1 MAGKPNS
8 RETVLDTASKLFFKQ
23 GYHGTG
29 LNQIIK
35 ESCCPKGSL
44 YYYFPEGKEELALQ
58 CIDRSKRIVADKW
71 KDVFESVPDPVR
83 AVQCFIE
90 NMAEDAQ
97 ATDFE
102 GFIPFSFWMAVET
115 SAISDSLREACQSVL
130 AEWQHIISGRLLKEG
145 LQEQQATET
154 AEVLL
159 SMLEGALILAQTNRD
174 TRHILLISKYA
185 GLLLNEVLG
194 RSQT

>member
-8 RETVLDTASKLFFKQ
+8 RESIVDTASNLFFKQ

-44 YYYFPEGKEELALQ
+44 YYYFPDGKEELALE
-58 CIDRSKRIVADKW
+58 CIHQTKLMVADKW
-71 KDVFESVPDPVR
+71 NDVFQKIPDPVQ
-83 AVQCFIE
+83 AVHRFIE
-90 NMAEDAQ
+90 NMAEEAEKSN
-97 ATDFE
+97 FE

-115 SAISDSLREACQSVL
+115 SAISNSLREACQTVL
-130 AEWQHIISGRLLKEG
+130 TDWHNIISNRLLQEG
-145 LQEQQATET
+145 LEDRLANET

-159 SMLEGALILAQTNRD
+159 SMLEGSLISAQTYKD
-174 TRHILLISKYA
+174 TSHILLMSKYA
-185 GLLLNEVLG
+185 GLLLNQVLG
-194 RSQT
+194 RRQT